1 MKKIC
6 FAILLSFL
14 IVLSGGILVF
24 AEDYIDG
31 GVYKDSSAPLLTNTV
46 TYINTY
52 DRTVGNPMYFRL
64 IPAMTDFYTIETTG
78 TVDTEGELYDAS
90 GASLEVDDDDAV
102 GSNFQINRELTGGE
116 TYYLRVTYCRDRWRS
131 DNASYYR

>member
-64 IPAMTDFYTIETTG
+64 IPAMTDFYTIETTERS
-78 TVDTEGELYDAS
+78 TLKANYMMRQ
-90 GASLEVDDDDAV
+90 SLP
-102 GSNFQINRELTGGE
+102 
-116 TYYLRVTYCRDRWRS
+116 
-131 DNASYYR
+131 